1 MSSDAST
8 GRDIAAGREAV
19 GTYDVGHT
27 SVSASAPVI
36 EPAVAQSHPDGVM
49 PEGDSASPDGLSAD
63 SAPPLSGGGSIGQE
77 PSQLVRTPI
86 TSPILKSNRL
96 EIVVFALVIALS
108 AALRF
113 TGVNWDNG
121 SQLHPDER
129 FLFMV
134 EGAIR
139 PGIVT
144 PGSNGAGDSTR
155 DAPIWQYYFDSAR
168 SGLNPHNVGYGFFV
182 YGTFPLF
189 FAKLVLSA
197 VQSFGFDRIHIVG
210 RVLSA
215 LSDVGSVSITIFI
228 ARRLL
233 GTRIALLTGVLMAT
247 CVLHIQQSHFFV
259 FDSFLVTLVLST
271 FWFCL
276 DVVALARWRD
286 FARVG
291 LMLGLTLAT
300 KLSMIVF
307 LPVVALAGLIHLLS
321 SSAITDSESSDG
333 VSPPRFATGIPSL
346 DIALSRLVATWN
358 DGRFATV
365 LAGGLLVGIVAF
377 GTFRVAQPYAFAG
390 PSVFDLRLNARWLD
404 NIDYQAKSQSGEVD
418 LPPSIQWAN
427 TLPVIFP
434 LRHMVIWGL
443 GVPLGLVSLSGLGVA
458 AWTAV
463 AKGRWQLGIIAFW
476 ALLCL
481 LYFSSVLNK
490 TMRYLLPAYPFVI
503 ILGAWAVVGFIEMAR
518 QAKSVRLSN
527 SGLSDNNESD
537 IEAPVRIAGWPGT
550 ALQSPALSQGMSW
563 LGWVA
568 LATVVGWSAA
578 WSFAFTRIY
587 QLPVSRGA
595 ASMWIYKN
603 VPPPAPMANEHWDDP
618 LPLPIPGYDHSRYAG
633 PQLPLYDPDE
643 PKKIDTIVQMLSQS
657 TYLNMTSNRLYG
669 SIPRMPERYPMTTE
683 YYRRLFA
690 GELGYT
696 HVATISS
703 YPTLGPWTINDD
715 LAEEAFTVYD
725 HPKVLIYKKDA
736 DFSAQKVRE
745 ILSAVPLDNVR
756 NVPPIMAGS
765 PTLALNETSRL
776 AITNG
781 GTWREAFSPE
791 GTEQVFAPLLWFLVI
806 QVFGIVVA
814 PFLWRVMPSL
824 PDRGYAFAKT
834 FGLLAVSW
842 VGWWL
847 ASVGAMEW
855 TRLTL
860 LVACGIVALG
870 AGLTVRHYG
879 REWVRWLRANSGTV
893 LASEAT
899 FVIAFAFF
907 CAVRALNP
915 DLWHPARG
923 GEKPM
928 EFAYLNAVIR
938 TASFPPY
945 DPWYAGGYLNY
956 YYWGYVLVAV
966 VTKLTGVVPA
976 IAFNLAVPMVFALT
990 AAGAFGAASNL
1001 AVLGAHAARVV
1012 PSTKLAMVGGAL
1024 GVLFTVVVGNL
1035 DAFGQ
1040 LVVRM
1045 SRAASTLGA
1054 SGLGN
1059 VASLVAGI
1067 PAVLVA
1073 GAPLEGF
1080 DFWRSSRVIPN
1091 NTINEFPF
1099 WTFLF
1104 SDLHAHMISLSLQV
1118 AMLGVL
1124 LAVVS
1129 SGVRIAKVTGEATLV
1144 GRIRMLL
1151 GLDTVGVGLGIG
1163 WILGSLRVINTWE
1176 FPTYVGLA
1184 AVAIAIR
1191 EVSASRAI
1199 TLIGATRASVTLAVA
1214 FASAPLLF
1222 RPFWSN
1228 YLTVYSSISVWTTD
1242 KTTIIDYAI
1251 IHGAML
1257 LELAAFIAMFG
1268 WPAWRGS
1275 KPVRWGLMRVRR
1287 ADQWARLDRLEGVLG
1302 KQSIPWGFSSIVAA
1316 FCATLAA
1323 VSWLGGL
1330 GLVGVL
1336 VFLTGAMVSTAWER
1350 RENGPIAFASA
1361 VGATGAAIG
1370 IFVEFFTLSGDIGRM
1385 NTVFKFYLQVWVLW
1399 SFVSAAVATWLG
1411 TSVFSNRRAS
1421 PITPWQ
1427 WAWATSFVALGLAVL
1442 AYPLG
1447 AVPARLADR
1456 FAPLPPT
1463 LDGMAYMRAATV
1475 FDASSE
1481 VTPANPGGVNLR
1493 AFADYAAL
1501 NWLLTH
1507 VDGTPVVLEASV
1519 PEYRWGSRVSKYTG
1533 LPAVLGWRWHQAQQ
1547 RGPYAPQVDARL
1559 RDVQAMFNAPNAGS
1573 IAPLLA
1579 RYHVRYVYV
1588 GDLERAYYTAAGIAK
1603 FGSNPAKFRPVYD
1616 SDGVII
1622 YEVAGNDQQSATRT
1636 PSTPLQQ

>member
-1 MSSDAST
+1 MGATPVGAADAR
-8 GRDIAAGREAV
+8 RDIGGLGVDYVATGDA
-19 GTYDVGHT
+19 TT
-27 SVSASAPVI
+27 SDSTVDESILPTIPVSPNDADG
-36 EPAVAQSHPDGVM
+36 PDGGAV
-49 PEGDSASPDGLSAD
+49 PNIDDYFDAVV
-63 SAPPLSGGGSIGQE
+63 PPKTDPSIGR
-77 PSQLVRTPI
+77 PHGR
-86 TSPILKSNRL
+86 RL
-96 EIVVFALVIALS
+96 EWVAFALVFAL
-108 AALRF
+108 AAVFRF

-121 SQLHPDER
+121 TQLHPDER

-189 FAKLVLSA
+189 AAKLVIGGL
-197 VQSFGFDRIHIVG
+197 QSFGIDRIHLVG
-210 RVLSA
+210 RALSA
-215 LSDVGSVSITIFI
+215 ASDLGSVWISVLI
-228 ARRLL
+228 ARRLF
-233 GTRIALLTGVLMAT
+233 GVRIALLTGTLMAT
-247 CVLHIQQSHFFV
+247 CVLHIQQAHFFV
-259 FDSFLVTLVLST
+259 FDSFLVTLVLAT
-271 FWFCL
+271 FWYCL
-276 DVVALARWRD
+276 DIVAYARWRD
-286 FARVG
+286 FAIVG

-300 KLSMIVF
+300 KLSMVVF
-307 LPVVALAGLIHLLS
+307 LPVVALAGVIHLL
-321 SSAITDSESSDG
+321 AA
-333 VSPPRFATGIPSL
+333 SPTSGDEHLDQHPSTVELTGIAPV
-346 DIALSRLVATWN
+346 DTAVTRLVAAWD
-358 DGRFATV
+358 DGRFATIV
-365 LAGGLLVGIVAF
+365 AGGLLVGIVALA
-377 GTFRVAQPYAFAG
+377 TFRVAQPYAFAG
-390 PSVFDLRLNARWLD
+390 PGVLDLRLNARWLD

-427 TLPVIFP
+427 TTPVVFP

-443 GVPLGLVSLSGLGVA
+443 GIPLGIASLLGVGVA
-458 AWTAV
+458 AWVAV
-463 AKGRWQLGIIAFW
+463 TRGRWQLGLVAFW
-476 ALLCL
+476 AGLCL

-503 ILGAWAVVGFIEMAR
+503 ILAAWALVGLIDVARRRRSADGADATVVLGNGPTDWFGGLLAR
-518 QAKSVRLSN
+518 PSAARAV
-527 SGLSDNNESD
+527 G
-537 IEAPVRIAGWPGT
+537 AVGWF
-550 ALQSPALSQGMSW
+550 A
-563 LGWVA
+563 VVV
-568 LATVVGWSAA
+568 VVGWSAA

-587 QLPVSRGA
+587 QRPVSRGA
-595 ASMWIYKN
+595 ASLWIYKN

-618 LPLPIPGYDHSRYAG
+618 LPLPMPGYDHSRYAG

-643 PKKIDTIVQMLSQS
+643 PKKIDAIVQMLSQS

-690 GELGYT
+690 GELGYS
-696 HVATISS
+696 HVATIAS

-715 LAEEAFTVYD
+715 AAEEAFTVYD
-725 HPKVLIYKKDA
+725 HPKVLIYRKDA

-745 ILSAVPLDNVR
+745 ILSAVPLDTVR

-765 PTLALNETSRL
+765 PTLALDDTSRA

-781 GTWREAFSPE
+781 GTWRESFDPD
-791 GTEQVFAPLLWFLVI
+791 GVEQT
-806 QVFGIVVA
+806 VA
-814 PFLWRVMPSL
+814 PVVWVVVVEIIGLIAAPVLWRVLQPL
-824 PDRGYAFAKT
+824 PDRGYTIAKT
-834 FGLLAVSW
+834 IGLLAVSW

-847 ASVGAMEW
+847 ASVGLMAW
-855 TRLTL
+855 TRLSL
-860 LVACGIVALG
+860 LVAGGIYALA
-870 AGLTVRHYG
+870 AGLVVRGHG
-879 REWVRWLRANSGTV
+879 RAWLRWVNANRRVV
-893 LASEAT
+893 LASEAV
-899 FVIAFAFF
+899 FIVAFAAF
-907 CAVRALNP
+907 CAIRAFNP

-956 YYWGYVLVAV
+956 YYWGYVLIATL
-966 VTKLTGVVPA
+966 TKLTGVVPA

-990 AAGAFGAASNL
+990 ASGAFGAASNL
-1001 AVLGAHAARVV
+1001 AVLGARAARAN
-1012 PSTKLAMVGGAL
+1012 PSTRLAIVAGVL
-1024 GVLFTVVVGNL
+1024 GVGFTVVVGNL

-1040 LVVRM
+1040 FVVRLA
-1045 SRAASTLGA
+1045 RAASTLGA
-1054 SGLGN
+1054 GGLGN

-1104 SDLHAHMISLSLQV
+1104 SDLHAHMISLAFQV
-1118 AMLGVL
+1118 VMLGVL

-1129 SGVRIAKVTGEATLV
+1129 SQVRHPDGPKVLSLV
-1144 GRIRMLL
+1144 GRLRELFS
-1151 GLDTVGVGLGIG
+1151 LDTVGVGLGVG
-1163 WILGSLRVINTWE
+1163 WLLGALRVINTWE

-1184 AVAIAIR
+1184 AIAIGTR
-1191 EVSASRAI
+1191 EVASSRAI
-1199 TLIGATRASVTLAVA
+1199 TFVGATRAAVTIAVA
-1214 FASAPLLF
+1214 VASAPLWF
-1222 RPFWSN
+1222 RPFWSS
-1228 YLTVYSSISVWTTD
+1228 YLTVYSSVSLWTTD
-1242 KTTIIDYAI
+1242 KTTLNDYTI

-1257 LELAAFIAMFG
+1257 LELITFVAMFG
-1268 WPAWRGS
+1268 WPAWRRT
-1275 KPVRWGLMRVRR
+1275 KPVRWGLLRIRR
-1287 ADQWARLDRLEGVLG
+1287 ADQWVRLERLEGVVGREALT
-1302 KQSIPWGFSSIVAA
+1302 WGPSAVVAA

-1330 GLVGVL
+1330 GLVGAL
-1336 VFLTGAMVSTAWER
+1336 FILTGAMVSTAWER
-1350 RENGPIAFASA
+1350 REDGPISFAA
-1361 VGATGAAIG
+1361 ALGATGAAIG
-1370 IFVEFFTLSGDIGRM
+1370 IFVEYFTLSGDIGRM
-1385 NTVFKFYLQVWVLW
+1385 NTVFKFYLQVWVMW
-1399 SFVSAAVATWLG
+1399 SMVSAAVASWIG
-1411 TSVFSNRRAS
+1411 ARIFGSRRPAVI
-1421 PITPWQ
+1421 PAWH
-1427 WAWATSFVALGLAVL
+1427 WGWATSFVALGLAVL

-1463 LDGMAYMRAATV
+1463 LDGMAYMRTATV

-1481 VTPANPGGVNLR
+1481 VTPANPSGVNLR
-1493 AFADYAAL
+1493 AFADFTAI

-1533 LPAVLGWRWHQAQQ
+1533 LPAVLGWRWHEAQQ

-1559 RDVQAMFNAPNAGS
+1559 RDVQTMFNAPNAAS
-1573 IAPLLA
+1573 IAPMLA
-1579 RYHVRYVYV
+1579 RYHVRYIYV
-1588 GDLERAYYTAAGIAK
+1588 GDLERAYYTASGVAK
-1603 FGSNPAKFRPVYD
+1603 FGANPALFRQVYD
-1616 SDGVII
+1616 ADGVSIF
-1622 YEVAGNDQQSATRT
+1622 EVVGEGAPTSGQVSRT
-1636 PSTPLQQ
+1636 SSPPKA